1 MRHLLDTNIVSRL
14 MSEPQ
19 GPVAKRVAALRRDE
33 VCTSIVV
40 IAEVRYGIERR
51 ASKRLGAQL
60 DRILTALDV
69 EPWSAPSDAC
79 YGRLRVDLERAGTPI
94 GANDMLI
101 AAHALALDACVVTDN
116 IAEFQ
121 RVPGLKVEN
130 WLR

>member
-1 MRHLLDTNIVSRL
+1 

-19 GPVAKRVAALRRDE
+19 GEVARRVAALPRED

-40 IAEVRYGIERR
+40 IGEVKYGIERR
-51 ASKRLGAQL
+51 GSKRLGAQL

-69 EPWSAPSDAC
+69 EPVEVPTDQRYAEVRSH
-79 YGRLRVDLERAGTPI
+79 LERVGRPI